1 MNGAT
6 QLSSFDEL
14 FHWLGPD
21 AGVQYEII
29 RAGLIRIFV
38 SKGLG
43 NAEDLAD
50 EAIDRVIKKLP
61 EIVAGYQGEKA
72 RYFHGVARNIIHEA
86 RRRKEV
92 ATDNIPEQ
100 WTSEPKTT
108 DKYDCLIHCLN
119 LLPYAKR
126 ELILDYYLYE
136 GKDKIEHHRQ
146 MAQQFGITVGAL
158 RTRARHTRKHLG
170 ECVQQ
175 CDQEPDK
182 SQNAVREPFLKR
194 RRAKGDAKEQQP
206 SPTRMKN
213 N

>member
-6 QLSSFDEL
+6 VASFDDL

-29 RAGLIRIFV
+29 RAGLIRIFI
-38 SKGLG
+38 SKGLSD
-43 NAEDLAD
+43 AEDLAD

-61 EIVAGYQGEKA
+61 EIMDGYQGEKA

-86 RRRKEV
+86 KRRKEV
-92 ATDNIPEQ
+92 ATDKIPER
-100 WTSEPKTT
+100 WTTETSTT
-108 DKYDCLIHCLN
+108 DKYDCLIECLN

-136 GKDKIEHHRQ
+136 GRNKIEHHRQ
-146 MAQQFGITVGAL
+146 MAEEFGITVGAL

-175 CDQEPDK
+175 CDRKQDK
-182 SQNAVREPFLKR
+182 TQNAVPETLLER
-194 RRAKGDAKEQQP
+194 RFAQGDAKEHRP